1 MPVCQI
7 SHGWDHQ
14 SGIILLI
21 KEHDLARCKR
31 KCANATRIQLIRVR
45 LRGTGASAAAKG
57 GLHLGVSMW
66 DQSVKSPLGEGYAAH
81 PGQQGSLSEEPS
93 YTELHQGIRELTAEA
108 LDIDDFDT
116 AEALA
121 ALGKALEVNPE
132 PQEDPDVLSLEQ
144 LRTVESVFQPRGL
157 SYREGEHEA
166 HVDVLAKAIGKPD
179 KPKYLEA
186 ITVWWGGTAWYILD
200 GHHRRL
206 AYERANVV
214 SDIPVRVFKGSL
226 DDALKESVSLNSKNK
241 MPMSLQDKMNAAWK
255 LTAQAGESKSKVALS
270 KSEVA
275 LACSIGESS
284 VANMRRT
291 KSALAALGTT
301 TEQMLEMNW
310 AEAQR
315 VAKGEAKPQID
326 HDAETE
332 RRARGYVKSIAK
344 ALKDRPHKD
353 PEGFAMALRMLDERL
368 PVRLLETEAWAD
380 VRSSYLLGQEEF
392 GDDDPDY

>member
-1 MPVCQI
+1 MR
-7 SHGWDHQ
+7 H
-14 SGIILLI
+14 ILDSTVRSAKSRCSLN
-21 KEHDLARCKR
+21 LA
-31 KCANATRIQLIRVR
+31 
-45 LRGTGASAAAKG
+45 
-57 GLHLGVSMW
+57 
-66 DQSVKSPLGEGYAAH
+66 
-81 PGQQGSLSEEPS
+81 S

-108 LDIDDFDT
+108 LNIDDFDT

-121 ALGKALEVNPE
+121 ALSKALEANPE
-132 PQEDPDVLSLEQ
+132 PQEEPDVLSLEQ

-179 KPKYLEA
+179 KPRYLEA

-206 AYERANVV
+206 AYERATVV
-214 SDIPVRVFKGSL
+214 SNIPVRVFKGSL

-255 LTAQAGESKSKVALS
+255 LTAQTETPKSK
-270 KSEVA
+270 VA
-275 LACSIGESS
+275 LACSIAESS

-315 VAKGEAKPQID
+315 VAKGEEKPQID

-353 PEGFAMALRMLDERL
+353 PEGFAMALLMLDERL

-380 VRSSYLLGQEEF
+380 VRSSYLLDQEEF
-392 GDDDPDY
+392 GEDDPDY